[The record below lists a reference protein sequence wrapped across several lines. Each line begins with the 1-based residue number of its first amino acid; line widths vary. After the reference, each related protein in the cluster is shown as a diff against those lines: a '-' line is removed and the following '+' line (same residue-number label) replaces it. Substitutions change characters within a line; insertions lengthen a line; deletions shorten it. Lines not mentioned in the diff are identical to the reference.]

1 MPIISSSLFQD
12 LADRV
17 AKGAELMA
25 TAFTQA
31 QAVGGGSFYPRIH
44 QGVTAAGNYDVENAL
59 IDSANDLDDNTLSG
73 TAFPDFYSDMI
84 NAHEAHVIAEGAS
97 SLDAFLNTSG
107 INCDPYYEEV
117 YFLAKGSH
125 LLGRNVYSDVEQ
137 LMGVVDVVS
146 SGVAT
151 FTDGAALGT
160 GAGVTSPTNRA
171 AAHINAIPQ
180 NDITADLVLDVRLYE
195 EAQTT
200 GQQAA
205 SRNVTITSG
214 VLADAEVS
222 VGELTDM
229 FLDITDIV
237 IAGGTLNDTINF
249 ISDVQRVRAL

>member
-1 MPIISSSLFQD
+1 M
-12 LADRV
+12 
-17 AKGAELMA
+17 
-25 TAFTQA
+25 
-31 QAVGGGSFYPRIH
+31 
-44 QGVTAAGNYDVENAL
+44 
-59 IDSANDLDDNTLSG
+59 
-73 TAFPDFYSDMI
+73 
-84 NAHEAHVIAEGAS
+84 
-97 SLDAFLNTSG
+97 
-107 INCDPYYEEV
+107 
-117 YFLAKGSH
+117 AKGSH

-151 FTDGAALGT
+151 FTDGSALGT

-214 VLADAEVS
+214 ILADAEVS

-237 IAGGTLNDTINF
+237 IAGGALGDSIRM
-249 ISDVQRVRAL
+249 ISSVERVRAL